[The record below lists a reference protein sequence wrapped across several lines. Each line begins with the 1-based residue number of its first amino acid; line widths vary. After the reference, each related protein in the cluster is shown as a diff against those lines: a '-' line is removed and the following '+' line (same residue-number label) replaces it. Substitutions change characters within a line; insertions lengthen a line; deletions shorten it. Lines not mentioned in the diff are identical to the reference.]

1 MHLWLTLLTIFA
13 STLIMGGV
21 PTSSVKADTNLGAN
35 IQVNPHTNKGLS
47 PGANTG
53 ASLLEQTSKAFTQ
66 LAKKAMPTT
75 VFIKVEVQSE
85 QNQYQQLDPFQD
97 DFFRRFFGGQNP
109 FGLPQQQPQTQIAS
123 GSGFIVRPDGYI
135 VTNNHVVK
143 DASKITV
150 LLNDGRECTAT
161 VKGTDSRTDLAVLKI
176 EEKNLP
182 YLEFGNSDEVQVGEW
197 VIAIGNPFGL
207 EASLTVGVVSAKGR
221 QDLGIASFEDF
232 IQTDAAINPGNSGG
246 PLLNL
251 QSEVVGVNTAIMS
264 RTGGYMGI
272 GLSIPSKMAQ
282 SVVDQII
289 DGGAV
294 RRAYL
299 GIVLQPVD
307 KEIAN
312 AAGLEKQEGILI
324 AEVIKDSPAHKAGLQ
339 QGDIILSYN
348 EIPAKSVTKFRNDV
362 ALMTP
367 STEIKLKI
375 VRTDKPMNL
384 TIALGSQVEDSIA
397 TAEIIQKLGLEVEA
411 LTAEMAAKIRIPSD
425 TEGVVIT
432 KIKPGSA
439 AALAQLRPGCVITS
453 AGVNWNNQKKIK
465 NLAEFDEVMKNLGSA
480 KTLILIV
487 RHQNFQKY
495 YTLKVN

>member
-1 MHLWLTLLTIFA
+1 MHLWLTALTVFA
-13 STLIMGGV
+13 STVTIGSI
-21 PTSSVKADTNLGAN
+21 TASTIN
-35 IQVNPHTNKGLS
+35 

-66 LAKKAMPTT
+66 IAKKAMPTT
-75 VFIKVEVQSE
+75 VFIKAEIQSE
-85 QNQYQQLDPFQD
+85 QNQFQQLDPFQD
-97 DFFRRFFGGQNP
+97 DFFRRFFGGENP
-109 FGLPQQQPQTQIAS
+109 FGLPQQPPQIQTAS

-143 DASKITV
+143 DATKITV
-150 LLNDGRECTAT
+150 LLNDGREFSAT
-161 VKGTDSRTDLAVLKI
+161 IKGTDPRTDLAVLKI

-246 PLLNL
+246 ALLNL
-251 QSEVVGVNTAIMS
+251 QSEVVGVNTAILS
-264 RTGGYMGI
+264 RSGGYMGI

-294 RRAYL
+294 RRAYM

-307 KEIAN
+307 KELAN
-312 AAGLEKQEGILI
+312 VAGLEKQEGILI

-348 EIPAKSVTKFRNDV
+348 EKPAKNVAKFRNDI
-362 ALMTP
+362 ALMAP

-375 VRTDKPMNL
+375 IRNHKPMHVSL
-384 TIALGSQVEDSIA
+384 ALGLQAEDSVA
-397 TAEIIQKLGLEVEA
+397 TAEIIQKLGLEIESI
-411 LTAEMAAKIRIPSD
+411 TAEMAAKIGVPAG

-432 KIKPGSA
+432 KVKPGSV

-465 NLAEFDEVMKNLGSA
+465 NLAEFDEVMKDLGPA

-495 YTLKVN
+495 YTLKLN

>member
-1 MHLWLTLLTIFA
+1 MHLWLTLFTIF
-13 STLIMGGV
+13 
-21 PTSSVKADTNLGAN
+21 TSALFAAGN
-35 IQVNPHTNKGLS
+35 

-53 ASLLEQTSKAFTQ
+53 ASLLEQTSKAFTE

-75 VFIKVEVQSE
+75 VFIKAEMQSE
-85 QNQYQQLDPFQD
+85 QSQYQQLDPFQE

-109 FGLPQQQPQTQIAS
+109 FGMPHQQQPQTQTAS
-123 GSGFIVRPDGYI
+123 GSGFIIRPDGYI

-143 DASKITV
+143 DAAKITV
-150 LLNDGRECTAT
+150 LLNDGREFTAV
-161 VKGTDSRTDLAVLKI
+161 VKGTDPRTDLAVLKI

-182 YLEFGNSDEVQVGEW
+182 YLQFGNSDEVQVGEW

-264 RTGGYMGI
+264 RSGGYMGI

-282 SVVDQII
+282 NVVDQII
-289 DGGAV
+289 DGGIV
-294 RRAYL
+294 KRAYL

-312 AAGLEKQEGILI
+312 LAGLEKQEGILI
-324 AEVIKDSPAHKAGLQ
+324 SEVIKDSPAQKAGLQ

-348 EIPAKSVTKFRNDV
+348 DKPAKNVTKFRNDV
-362 ALMTP
+362 ALMSPMTD
-367 STEIKLKI
+367 IKLKI
-375 VRTDKPMNL
+375 IRSNKPMIL
-384 TIALGSQVEDSIA
+384 TIALGTQSEDSVV
-397 TAEIIQKLGLEVEA
+397 TAEMIQKLGLEIET
-411 LTAEMAAKIRIPSD
+411 LTSEMAAKVGVPSD

-439 AALAQLRPGCVITS
+439 AALAQLRPGCIITS
-453 AGVNWNNQKKIK
+453 AGVNWNNQKKIR
-465 NLAEFDEVMKNLGSA
+465 NLSEFDEVMKELGSA

-487 RHQNFQKY
+487 RQQNFQKY
-495 YTLKVN
+495 YTLKIN